1 MSILYAKKVLD
12 NASEIIELSSL
23 ILDLRDALVKKYPT
37 VNQETLDW
45 ALQQAIARL
54 SLRVGQDYVP
64 SSTATGRDTLHELF
78 DVPYGQMVV

>member
-64 SSTATGRDTLHELF
+64 SSTQTDRDTLHELF
-78 DVPYGQMVV
+78 DVPYGQMGV

>member
-64 SSTATGRDTLHELF
+64 SSTRTDHGSLQELYVDLPDPTGH
-78 DVPYGQMVV
+78 

>member
-64 SSTATGRDTLHELF
+64 SSTATAPDFSQGSSGVLYEATDH
-78 DVPYGQMVV
+78 